1 MTTQVSRTRLLAST
15 FFCGAALASPAMAQ
29 GSPEGDE
36 LIIVTGSRIAQPELS
51 SATPLTVLGAEE
63 IKASGVT
70 RIEDLVNSL
79 PQVFAGQNSGV
90 SNGSTGVATV
100 DLRGLD
106 PERTLVLINNRRLV
120 PGDPRQPVADLNFI
134 PSALVQRIEVLTG
147 GASSVYGSDAVAG
160 VVNFVMDTQFE
171 GLRIDG
177 QYGFYQHSNNGD
189 PRAIAA
195 NRARNFGAPD
205 GNTIGGDQYE
215 ITAAIGLVSPD
226 GRGHI
231 SAYAGYRSVS
241 ALLQRERDFSFC
253 SLGSNTATDTF
264 ACAGSATTSPAVFAT
279 TAFTNL
285 RVVTPGG
292 GFQPYNAAR
301 DAFNFGPLN
310 YFQRPNERFSAGA
323 FAEYEVSPAFRPF
336 MEVMFMDDETNAQ
349 IAPSGNFFQA
359 QTINCNNPL
368 LSASQLNSL
377 CTSNGLGL
385 DDDFTV
391 LIGRRNTEG
400 GGRNDDITHTSY
412 RILVGAKG
420 DLSSAWAY
428 EVYAQYGRT
437 RTERVYQNDFSVTRL
452 SRALRVVDVGGVPTC
467 QSVVD
472 GTDPN
477 CVPWN
482 IYTGTTTVQPDVR
495 AGVTQAALNYLQ
507 TPGIQIG
514 EARQQIVSG
523 YLTGN
528 FGDYGFQ
535 TPWAER
541 GFGLVI
547 GAEYR
552 DEFIQTRNDVA
563 FQTGDLAGQGGETAD
578 VAGGFNVTEIFVEAN
593 LPLIENRPFFD
604 LLQIEA
610 GYRYS
615 DYSTAGTTHTY
626 KAVGTW
632 RPVPGLTL
640 RGGYNRA
647 VRAPN
652 AVELFAPQTTGLW
665 SGADPCAGALAT
677 SGPNAGTPSGSGF
690 SAAQCARTGVPASQY
705 GLVAASPASQYNGR
719 FGGNPDLDPEVAD
732 TFTAGVVL
740 NPKFLR
746 GFALTV
752 DYFNIKIEDTIGT
765 VGAALTVNQC
775 AATGSAALCALVR
788 RDPANF
794 TLWADTNPADDF
806 GFVVDTNVNIGSIR
820 TSGIDIG
827 ARYRLDLEDIGLNW
841 GTAVSFDFDGTY
853 LMDYIVE
860 PGVLSNGESEYDCV
874 GFYGSNTCGRP
885 RPSWRHRF
893 GMNMTFPEGFNFGF
907 RWRYFGNVLNE
918 TTSDNPF
925 LSGAVQVAD
934 RELGSFNWFDL
945 NVGARITDRHSFR
958 FGVNNIMDKDP
969 PLVGSV
975 NSPAVFGNGNTIPG
989 FYDTLGRYIYAGFTA
1004 NF

>member
-1 MTTQVSRTRLLAST
+1 MTTQFSRTRLLAST
-15 FFCGAALASPAMAQ
+15 FFCGAAIASPAMAQ
-29 GSPEGDE
+29 GAPEGEE

-79 PQVFAGQNSGV
+79 PQVFAGQNANV
-90 SNGSTGVATV
+90 SNGATGIATA
-100 DLRGLD
+100 DLRGLGSA
-106 PERTLVLINNRRLV
+106 RTLVLINNRRLV
-120 PGDPRQPVADLNFI
+120 PGDPRTPVADLNFI

-171 GLRIDG
+171 GLRLDG
-177 QYGFYQHSNNGD
+177 QYGFYQHTNNGD

-195 NRARNFGAPD
+195 NRARNFGAPE
-205 GNTIGGDQYE
+205 GNTVGGDQYE

-241 ALLQRERDFSFC
+241 SVFQRERDFSFC
-253 SLGSNTATDTF
+253 SLGSTTASDTF
-264 ACAGSATTSPAVFAT
+264 SCAGSGT
-279 TAFTNL
+279 TAPARLFSL
-285 RVVTPGG
+285 DGAGDQIVTEGG
-292 GFQPYNAAR
+292 GLQRYVASR
-301 DAFNFGPLN
+301 DAYNFGPLN

-349 IAPSGNFFQA
+349 IAPSGNFLQ
-359 QTINCNNPL
+359 QQLVNCDNPL
-368 LSASQLNSL
+368 LSAAQRTSL
-377 CTSNGLGL
+377 CTNVGLGP
-385 DDDFTV
+385 DDDATI
-391 LIGRRNTEG
+391 LIGRRNVEG

-437 RTERVYQNDFSVTRL
+437 RTERVYQNDFSVSRL
-452 SRALRVVDVGGVPTC
+452 SRSLQVVDVGGVPTC
-467 QSVVD
+467 KSVVD
-472 GTDPN
+472 RTDIN

-482 IYTGTTTVQPDVR
+482 IWTGTQTVQGNVR
-495 AGVTQAALNYLQ
+495 QGVTQAALDYLQ
-507 TPGIQIG
+507 LPGFQIG
-514 EARQQIVSG
+514 EARQQVVSG

-541 GFGLVI
+541 GVGLVI

-552 DEFIQTRNDVA
+552 DEFIQTRNDAA
-563 FQTGDLAGQGGETAD
+563 FSTGDLAGQGGPTID
-578 VAGGFNVTEIFVEAN
+578 VAGGFNVTEVFVEAD
-593 LPLIENRPFFD
+593 LPLIEGRPFFD
-604 LLQIEA
+604 LLALQA

-632 RPVPGLTL
+632 RPMPGLTL

-652 AVELFAPQTTGLW
+652 AVELFSPAAVGLW
-665 SGADPCAGALAT
+665 SGTDPCT
-677 SGPNAGTPSGSGF
+677 GTTPAF
-690 SAAQCARTGVPASQY
+690 TREQCARTGVTAAQY
-705 GLVAASPASQYNGR
+705 GTLVPNTANQYNGF
-719 FGGNPDLDPEVAD
+719 FGGNPDLDPEIAD
-732 TFTAGVVL
+732 TFTAGVVFE
-740 NPKFLR
+740 PRFLR
-746 GFALTV
+746 GLSVTV
-752 DYFNIKIEDTIGT
+752 DYFNVQIEDTIST
-765 VGAALTVNQC
+765 VGASLILQQCGLTGN
-775 AATGSAALCALVR
+775 ATLCSLVR
-788 RDPANF
+788 RDTA
-794 TLWADTNPADDF
+794 TGSLWIDTNLADDR
-806 GFVVDTNVNIGSIR
+806 GYVVDTNVNIGSVK
-820 TSGIDIG
+820 TSGIDFS
-827 ARYRLDLEDIGLNW
+827 ARYRMDFEDIGLNW
-841 GTAVSFDFDGTY
+841 GANIAFDFDGTY

-860 PGVLSNGESEYDCV
+860 PGIVADGETEYNCV

-893 GMNMTFPEGFNFGF
+893 GMNLTFPEGFNFGF

-925 LSGAVQVAD
+925 LNGTVQIAD
-934 RELGSFNWFDL
+934 RELGSFSWFDL
-945 NVGARITDRHSFR
+945 SLGARITDRHSFR

-969 PLVGSV
+969 PLVGSA
-975 NSPAVFGNGNTIPG
+975 NSPAVVGNGNTIPG

>member
-1 MTTQVSRTRLLAST
+1 MTTQLSRTRLLAST
-15 FFCGAALASPAMAQ
+15 FFCGAALASPALAQ
-29 GSPEGDE
+29 GAPEGEE

-70 RIEDLVNSL
+70 RIEDLVNAL
-79 PQVFAGQNSGV
+79 PQVFAGQNSNV
-90 SNGSTGVATV
+90 SNGATGIATV
-100 DLRGLD
+100 DLRGLGS
-106 PERTLVLINNRRLV
+106 PRTLVLINNRRLV
-120 PGDPRQPVADLNFI
+120 PGDPRTPVADLNFI

-160 VVNFVMDTQFE
+160 VVNFVMDTEFE

-177 QYGFYQHSNNGD
+177 QYGFYQHNNDGD
-189 PRAIAA
+189 PRALAA
-195 NRARNFGAPD
+195 NAARNFGAPE
-205 GNTIGGDQYE
+205 GNTVGGDQYE

-241 ALLQRERDFSFC
+241 TVFQRERDFSFC
-253 SLGSNTATDTF
+253 SLGSNTSTDTF
-264 ACAGSATTSPAVFAT
+264 LCAGSATTAPAVFAT
-279 TAFTNL
+279 PAFTNL
-285 RVVTPGG
+285 RIVTPGSG
-292 GFQPYNAAR
+292 LQPYVAAR

-349 IAPSGNFFQA
+349 IAPSGNFFQQ
-359 QTINCNNPL
+359 QTINCSNPF
-368 LSASQLNSL
+368 LSPAQVTSF
-377 CTSNGLGL
+377 CTSNGLGP
-385 DDDFTV
+385 DDDFDV
-391 LIGRRNTEG
+391 LIGRRNVEG

-420 DLSSAWAY
+420 DLGSAWAY

-452 SRALRVVDVGGVPTC
+452 SRSLRVFNVGGVPTC
-467 QSVVD
+467 ESVID
-472 GTDPN
+472 GTDPA

-482 IYTGTTTVQPDVR
+482 IFTGTQTVQQNLRD
-495 AGVTQAALNYLQ
+495 GVTQDALNYLQ
-507 TPGIQIG
+507 LPGFQIG
-514 EARQQIVSG
+514 EARQQVVSG

-528 FGDYGFQ
+528 FGDYGLQ
-535 TPWAER
+535 LPWAER

-552 DEFIQTRNDVA
+552 DEFIQTRNDQA
-563 FQTGDLAGQGGETAD
+563 FQTGDLAGQGGETRD
-578 VAGGFNVTEIFVEAN
+578 VAGGFNVAEVFVEAN
-593 LPLIENRPFFD
+593 LPLVEGKPFFD
-604 LLQIEA
+604 LLAIEA

-632 RPVPGLTL
+632 RPFPGLTL

-652 AVELFAPQTTGLW
+652 AVELFSPQTNGLW
-665 SGADPCAGALAT
+665 SGVDPCAGA
-677 SGPNAGTPSGSGF
+677 TPVL
-690 SAAQCARTGVPASQY
+690 SAAQCVLTGVPLARY
-705 GLVAASPASQYNGR
+705 GTVALSPAAQYNAR

-732 TFTAGVVL
+732 TFTAGVVF
-740 NPKFLR
+740 NPTFLR
-746 GFALTV
+746 GLAVTV
-752 DYFNIKIEDTIGT
+752 DYFNVKIEDTIST
-765 VGAALTVNQC
+765 VGAALTVSQC
-775 AATGSAALCALVR
+775 AQTGSAALCSLVR
-788 RDPANF
+788 RDPVNLS
-794 TLWADTNPADDF
+794 LWADTNPTDDF
-806 GFVVDTNVNIGSIR
+806 GFVVDTNTNIGSLK
-820 TSGIDIG
+820 TSGIDIS
-827 ARYRLDLEDIGLNW
+827 ARYRFDFEDIGVNW
-841 GTAVSFDFDGTY
+841 GAGLSFDFDGTY
-853 LMDYIVE
+853 LIDFITE
-860 PGVLSNGESEYDCV
+860 PGVLSGGESEYDCV
-874 GFYGSNTCGRP
+874 GFYGSNNCGRP
-885 RPSWRHRF
+885 RPTWRHRF
-893 GMNMTFPEGFNFGF
+893 STTLTFPEGFQFGF

-925 LSGAVQVAD
+925 LRGLVQVAD
-934 RELGSFNWFDL
+934 RELGRFNWFDL
-945 NVGARITDRHSFR
+945 NFGARITDRHSFR
-958 FGVNNIMDKDP
+958 FGVNNILDKDP
-969 PLVGSV
+969 PLTGSV
-975 NSPAVFGNGNTIPG
+975 NSPAVVGNGNTIPG